1 MTEEP
6 IDMKNK
12 TSVGALVGAVIGLA
26 AVLGLD
32 VSAEESVAIVAGATA
47 LAAVVGR
54 ALSKP
59 RV

>member
-1 MTEEP
+1 
-6 IDMKNK
+6 MKNK

-26 AVLGLD
+26 AALGLD

-54 ALSKP
+54 ALDKS
-59 RV
+59 RA